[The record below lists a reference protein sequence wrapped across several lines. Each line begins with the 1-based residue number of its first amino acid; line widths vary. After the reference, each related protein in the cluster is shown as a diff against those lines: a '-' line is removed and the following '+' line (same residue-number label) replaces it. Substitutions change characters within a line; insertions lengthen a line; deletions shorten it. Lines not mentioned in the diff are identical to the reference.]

1 MTTVF
6 EFFLSDYN
14 RYSPIGRGMLT
25 GQIKS
30 FNDIPEN
37 DFRRLTPRFQP
48 GNFEINIKLVQE
60 LEKIAARRNCTPAQL
75 ALGWLVSLSKKEGMP
90 AIIPIPGA
98 TTVER
103 VEENSTVVE
112 LSEEDL
118 KDIDSVLA
126 KFEVVG
132 DRYPAFAMKYMNG

>member
-1 MTTVF
+1 
-6 EFFLSDYN
+6 
-14 RYSPIGRGMLT
+14 MLT

-30 FNDIPEN
+30 FNDFPEN
-37 DFRRLTPRFQP
+37 DFRRHTPRFQP
-48 GNFEINIKLVQE
+48 ENFEINIKLVQE

-90 AIIPIPGA
+90 VVIPIPGA

-103 VEENSTVVE
+103 VEENSTAVE

-132 DRYPAFAMKYMNG
+132 DRYPASAMKYVNA

>member
-1 MTTVF
+1 
-6 EFFLSDYN
+6 
-14 RYSPIGRGMLT
+14 MLT
-25 GQIKS
+25 GQIRS
-30 FNDIPEN
+30 FDDFPED
-37 DFRRLTPRFQP
+37 DFRRLIPRFQP

-98 TTVER
+98 ATVER

-118 KDIDSVLA
+118 KAIDSVLA

-132 DRYPAFAMKYMNG
+132 DRYPAFAMKYLNG

>member
-1 MTTVF
+1 MTIVF

-30 FNDIPEN
+30 FNDFPEN
-37 DFRRLTPRFQP
+37 DFRRHTPRFQP
-48 GNFEINIKLVQE
+48 ENFEINIKLVQE

-75 ALGWLVSLSKKEGMP
+75 ALGWLVSLSKKEGMT
-90 AIIPIPGA
+90 A
-98 TTVER
+98 
-103 VEENSTVVE
+103 VE
-112 LSEEDL
+112 LNEEDL
-118 KDIDSVLA
+118 KAIDSVLA

-132 DRYPAFAMKYMNG
+132 DRYPAPAMKYVNG